1 MRTKPMLPG
10 SKWLKHCIISR
21 SAALRRSLPDSV
33 QYSYA
38 QLQRYVSR
46 YGIVFVKPTIGGGG
60 HNIFC
65 VKRLEEGGYL
75 VKFER
80 KRLQTRSLLQIHE
93 WIIRTARQKRRTFMI
108 QQGIDLAL
116 WRGRPVDLR
125 TIVQKNERGDWE
137 VTGMFS
143 KIAGKDLAITN
154 VSAGGTA
161 HSVEEYL
168 TAIGYK
174 HVQTQSILRQ
184 LRTLSLGIARQF
196 GQIYGNATYG
206 LDIGLDRQGKLYL
219 IEANTVPR
227 IDIFLSLKMPRSFT
241 RANKLW
247 HLYQHANDS
256 ATRKYRGRQRAERQR
271 RG

>member
-1 MRTKPMLPG
+1 MLSG
-10 SKWLKHCIISR
+10 SKWLKHRIIAR
-21 SAALRRSLPDSV
+21 SSALRGYLPETAL
-33 QYSYA
+33 YSYA
-38 QLQRYVSR
+38 SLQRMVQR
-46 YGIVFVKPTIGGGG
+46 YGTVFVKPTIGGGG

-65 VKRLEEGGYL
+65 VKRLGEGGYL
-75 VKFER
+75 VKIER
-80 KRLQTRSLLQIHE
+80 QRMKTRSLPAIHE
-93 WIIRTARQKRRTFMI
+93 WINRVARQKNRVYLI
-108 QQGIDLAL
+108 QQGINLAF

-168 TAIGYK
+168 TALGYK
-174 HVQTQSILRQ
+174 HAEAQALLHK

-196 GQIYGNATYG
+196 GQQYGNAVYG
-206 LDIGLDRQGKLYL
+206 LDIGLDRRGRLYL

-227 IDIFLSLKMPRSFT
+227 IDIFRRLKMPRSFSRAYKLWNLHA
-241 RANKLW
+241 RAN
-247 HLYQHANDS
+247 AN
-256 ATRKYRGRQRAERQR
+256 ATRRYRGRQQTERLQR
-271 RG
+271 R

>member
-1 MRTKPMLPG
+1 MSTKPMLPG
-10 SKWLKHCIISR
+10 SKWLKHSIIAR
-21 SAALRRSLPDSV
+21 SAELRKSLPDSAL
-33 QYSYA
+33 YSYA
-38 QLQRYVSR
+38 QLERYLNR
-46 YGIVFVKPTIGGGG
+46 YKTVFVKPTIGGGG

-75 VKFER
+75 VKMER
-80 KRLQTRSLLQIHE
+80 KRMQTSSLRRIHD
-93 WIIRTARQKRRTFMI
+93 WITESARQKHRTFMI

-125 TIVQKNERGDWE
+125 TIVQKNHRGDWE

-168 TAIGYK
+168 TALGYK
-174 HVQTQSILRQ
+174 QTESQAILRS
-184 LRTLSLGIARQF
+184 LNSVSLGIARQF
-196 GQIYGNATYG
+196 GRTYGNATYG
-206 LDIGLDRQGKLYL
+206 LDIGLDRQGKLLL

-227 IDIFLSLKMPRSFT
+227 IDIFLLLKMPRSYA
-241 RANKLW
+241 RAKKLW
-247 HLYQHANDS
+247 DLYSSANDM
-256 ATRKYRGRQRAERQR
+256 ATKKYRGRQRAEREQR
-271 RG
+271 R